1 MNIRNFIRKAVSSS
15 LSITAIGAIALAGK
29 STDVVA
35 SAEEANDDTMNLL
48 VGDQG
53 DVGYVQSGD
62 VANDICQ
69 YIPWLPECQGDP
81 S

>member
-1 MNIRNFIRKAVSSS
+1 MRKAISSS

-35 SAEEANDDTMNLL
+35 SAEAANADAMNLL
-48 VGDQG
+48 ADDQG
-53 DVGYVQSGD
+53 DIGYVQSGD
-62 VANDICQ
+62 VANNDCQ
-69 YIPWLPECQGDP
+69 YIPWLPECQVT